1 MARPRTIAPLAAVL
15 LMLLTATPAQ
25 AATSYRVRWGDT
37 LTWIA
42 QDHHISLTRLASV
55 NGLDPYGVLVEG
67 TVLRIPHARRHA
79 GQPTATHVKRRHRA
93 KHPHRARLGHYTVR
107 WGDTLTG
114 IAVEH
119 GTTLLHL
126 AHLNG
131 LDPYGILL
139 SGATLR
145 VPRQASPRPAQ
156 ATKPRAHTRHHRK
169 RRHHT
174 RRAAIS
180 ASWTVQG
187 SIDRWSAHYGVDRH
201 LARAIAWMESG
212 YHTGV
217 VSSVGAWG
225 VMQVM
230 PDTWSYVET
239 SLIGHRVQRT
249 SDGNIRIGVAYIHH
263 LLVVFHGNERLALA
277 AYYQGPGAVETFGV
291 LPVSRLYVADV
302 LALKSRV

>member
-1 MARPRTIAPLAAVL
+1 VTHTKRHHTHAAARAHRTPLR
-15 LMLLTATPAQ
+15 Q
-25 AATSYRVRWGDT
+25 
-37 LTWIA
+37 
-42 QDHHISLTRLASV
+42 
-55 NGLDPYGVLVEG
+55 
-67 TVLRIPHARRHA
+67 
-79 GQPTATHVKRRHRA
+79 
-93 KHPHRARLGHYTVR
+93 YTVR

-114 IAVEH
+114 IALQH

-126 AHLNG
+126 ARLNG

-139 SGATLR
+139 AGATLR
-145 VPRQASPRPAQ
+145 VPGRDASPRPAE
-156 ATKPRAHTRHHRK
+156 ARTKRVVHKRHRHPRPARMSG
-169 RRHHT
+169 
-174 RRAAIS
+174 A
-180 ASWTVQG
+180 WTVQG
-187 SIDRWSAHYGVDRH
+187 SIDHWSAHYGVDRH

-212 YHTGV
+212 YHTGA

-239 SLIGHRVQRT
+239 SLIGHRVERT

>member
-15 LMLLTATPAQ
+15 LMLLTAAPAQ
-25 AATSYRVRWGDT
+25 AGTSYRVRWGDT

-42 QDHHISLTRLASV
+42 QDHRISLTRLASV

-67 TVLRIPHARRHA
+67 TVLWIPHARHHA
-79 GQPTATHVKRRHRA
+79 GQPKATHAKRRHTHTTSHA
-93 KHPHRARLGHYTVR
+93 HRTRLGHYTVR

-114 IAVEH
+114 IAVQH
-119 GTTLLHL
+119 GTSLLHL
-126 AHLNG
+126 ARLNG

-145 VPRQASPRPAQ
+145 VPRHASSRPAE
-156 ATKPRAHTRHHRK
+156 AETKPRARK
-169 RRHHT
+169 RHHHT
-174 RRAAIS
+174 RPTVIS

>member
-1 MARPRTIAPLAAVL
+1 MPRSRTIAPLAALL
-15 LMLLTATPAQ
+15 LMLLAATPAQ
-25 AATSYRVRWGDT
+25 ASTSYRVRWGDT

-42 QDHHISLTRLASV
+42 QDHHIALSRLAHV

-67 TVLRIPHARRHA
+67 TVLRIPRPRHHTRPQTATPAKRHHTATRARRT
-79 GQPTATHVKRRHRA
+79 PLHR
-93 KHPHRARLGHYTVR
+93 YTVR

-114 IAVEH
+114 IANRY

-126 AHLNG
+126 ARLNG
-131 LDPYGILL
+131 LEPYGVLL
-139 SGATLR
+139 TGARLR
-145 VPRQASPRPAQ
+145 VPGHAASPHPAP
-156 ATKPRAHTRHHRK
+156 AARAVHTRHHHQRQ
-169 RRHHT
+169 RLVRP
-174 RRAAIS
+174 S
-180 ASWTVQG
+180 GSWTVQG
-187 SIDRWSAHYGVDRH
+187 SIDFWAAHYGVDRR

-212 YHTGV
+212 YHTGA

-239 SLIGHRVQRT
+239 SLIGHSVPRT
-249 SDGNIRIGVAYIHH
+249 TDGNIRIGVAYIHH
-263 LLVVFHGNERLALA
+263 LLVEFGGNERLALA

-291 LPVSRLYVADV
+291 LPVSELYVADV

>member
-1 MARPRTIAPLAAVL
+1 MARSRTIAPLAAVL
-15 LMLLTATPAQ
+15 LMLLAATPAQ

-42 QDHHISLTRLASV
+42 QDHHISLNRLASV

-67 TVLRIPHARRHA
+67 TVLRIPQPRHHA
-79 GQPTATHVKRRHRA
+79 GHPKATHAKRQHTHTTSHAHRT
-93 KHPHRARLGHYTVR
+93 RLGHYTVR

-114 IAVEH
+114 IAVQH
-119 GTTLLHL
+119 GTSLVQL
-126 AHLNG
+126 ARLNG

-139 SGATLR
+139 TGATLR
-145 VPRQASPRPAQ
+145 VPRHGSPRPAQ
-156 ATKPRAHTRHHRK
+156 ARTKPVAHKRHRHTRP
-169 RRHHT
+169 
-174 RRAAIS
+174 AAVS
-180 ASWTVQG
+180 GSWTVQE
-187 SIDRWSAHYGVDRH
+187 SIDHWSAHYGVDHH
-201 LARAIAWMESG
+201 LTRAIAWMESG

-230 PDTWSYVET
+230 PDTWSFVEA

-263 LLVVFHGNERLALA
+263 LLVEFHGNERLALA
-277 AYYQGPGAVETFGV
+277 ASYQGPGAVETFGV
-291 LPVSRLYVADV
+291 LPVSKLYVADV